1 MGNKL
6 PLDTYS
12 AMPARRLHT
21 DYTGLTRILFIKW
34 NVICFNDAKLRW
46 KNEIGNCSKT
56 GASRTG
62 SVSHT
67 GRLISKL
74 ENERISKWGGL
85 SSSEENGDFQKEV
98 EGSFGEK
105 RV

>member
-1 MGNKL
+1 
-6 PLDTYS
+6 
-12 AMPARRLHT
+12 
-21 DYTGLTRILFIKW
+21 
-34 NVICFNDAKLRW
+34 
-46 KNEIGNCSKT
+46 
-56 GASRTG
+56 
-62 SVSHT
+62 VSHT

-105 RV
+105 RLLGGWG